1 MTISSR
7 TPEGAPNR
15 CPVCRERIRIEP
27 SSETH
32 DAPCP
37 CCGHL
42 LWFPSEDR
50 IEAVFSSGE
59 AAKLCKVSQQTIIR
73 CFDSGQLKGYRVARR
88 RRIPQENL
96 RAFMIEHNIPTDT
109 LDAALS

>member
-7 TPEGAPNR
+7 TPEGAPNN
-15 CPVCRERIRIEP
+15 CPVCREAIRIEP
-27 SSETH
+27 SNETR

-42 LWFPSEDR
+42 LWFPSENR
-50 IEAVFSSGE
+50 VQAVFSSDE

-73 CFDSGQLKGYRVARR
+73 CFDTGRLIGYVVSRR

-96 RAFMIEHNIPTDT
+96 RAFMIEHEIPTDP